1 MYGYYPYGYGF
12 DPGYLLVLITAIL
25 SMVASA
31 RVSST
36 FKKFS
41 QKATSRG
48 ITGEQAARK
57 ILDENGLYDVKVER
71 VSGNLTDHYDPRTN
85 VIRLS
90 DSVHSSTSVAA
101 VGVAAHEAGHAV
113 QHATGYVPIK
123 LRNAIVP
130 VANIGSMAGPYLII
144 IGLLLS
150 GTMSDILLNLGV
162 WFFSAAVLFQLV
174 TLPVEFNASK
184 RAVATLKNGMY
195 LYEDEVPAVRKVLT
209 AAAMTYVAAAAVSI
223 ANLLR
228 FIMLIG
234 GRRRND

>member
-1 MYGYYPYGYGF
+1 MFGYGYGYYLGGS
-12 DPGYLLVLITAIL
+12 GYLLVLIAAIL

-31 RVSST
+31 NVSTT
-36 FKKFS
+36 FKKYS
-41 QKATSRG
+41 QKATARH
-48 ITGEQAARK
+48 ITGEQAARG
-57 ILDENGLYDVKVER
+57 ILDANGLYNVRIEA

-90 DSVHSSTSVAA
+90 DSVRTSTSVAA

-123 LRNAIVP
+123 IRNKIVP
-130 VANIGSMAGPYLII
+130 VANIGSMAGPYLIL

-150 GTMSDILLNLGV
+150 GGMSNILLNVGI
-162 WFFSAAVLFQLV
+162 WFFSFAVLFQLI

-184 RAVATLKNGMY
+184 RAVAILENGMY
-195 LYEDEVPAVRKVLT
+195 IESDEAPAVKKVLG
-209 AAAMTYVAAAAVSI
+209 AAALTYVAAAAVSV

-228 FIMLIG
+228 FIMLAG

>member
-1 MYGYYPYGYGF
+1 MFYPYYYGF
-12 DPGYLLVLITAIL
+12 DTGYILVLITAIL

-41 QKATSRG
+41 QKPTSRS

-57 ILDENGLYDVKVER
+57 ILDENGLHDVRVER
-71 VSGNLTDHYDPRTN
+71 VSGNLTDHYDPRAK

-113 QHATGYVPIK
+113 QHAVGYAPIK
-123 LRNAIVP
+123 LRNTIVP
-130 VANIGSMAGPYLII
+130 IANIGSMAGPYLII

-150 GTMSDILLNLGV
+150 GAMSDVLLNLGV

-174 TLPVEFNASK
+174 TLPVEFNASN
-184 RAVATLKNGMY
+184 RAIATLKNGMY
-195 LYEDEVPAVRKVLT
+195 LYEDEVPAVKKVLT

>member
-1 MYGYYPYGYGF
+1 MFGYYYGGS
-12 DPGYLLVLITAIL
+12 GYMLVIIAALLSLI
-25 SMVASA
+25 ASA
-31 RVSST
+31 NVSST
-36 FKKFS
+36 FKKYS
-41 QKATSRG
+41 KKGTARN
-48 ITGEQAARK
+48 ITAEQAARS
-57 ILDENGLYDVKVER
+57 ILDANGLYNVRIE
-71 VSGNLTDHYDPRTN
+71 SIGGNLTDHYDPRAN

-90 DSVHSSTSVAA
+90 DSVKNSTSVAA

-123 LRNAIVP
+123 VRNAIVP

-150 GTMSDILLNLGV
+150 GGMSTILLNAGI
-162 WFFSAAVLFQLV
+162 WFFSFAVLFQIV
-174 TLPVEFNASK
+174 TLPVEFNASR
-184 RAVATLKNGMY
+184 RAVSILERDMY
-195 LYEDEVPAVRKVLT
+195 LESDEVPAVKKVLG

-228 FIMLIG
+228 FVMLAS

>member
-1 MYGYYPYGYGF
+1 MFYPYYYGF
-12 DPGYLLVLITAIL
+12 DSGYILVLITAIL

-41 QKATSRG
+41 QKPTSRS

-57 ILDENGLYDVKVER
+57 ILDENGLHDVRVER
-71 VSGNLTDHYDPRTN
+71 VSGNLTDHYDPRAK

-113 QHATGYVPIK
+113 QHAVGYAPIK
-123 LRNAIVP
+123 LRNTIVP
-130 VANIGSMAGPYLII
+130 IANIGSMAGPYLII

-150 GTMSDILLNLGV
+150 GAMSDVLLNLGV

-174 TLPVEFNASK
+174 TLPVEFNASN
-184 RAVATLKNGMY
+184 RAIATLKNGMY
-195 LYEDEVPAVRKVLT
+195 LYEEEVPAVKKVLS

>member
-1 MYGYYPYGYGF
+1 MFGYYPYYYM
-12 DPGYLLVLITAIL
+12 DSGYLLVMLMAIL
-25 SMVASA
+25 SLVASA

-36 FKKFS
+36 YKKYS
-41 QKATSRG
+41 QQRTAKG
-48 ITGEQAARK
+48 ITAEQAARK
-57 ILDENGLYDVKVER
+57 ILDENGLYDVKIES
-71 VSGNLTDHYDPRTN
+71 VSGNLTDHYDPRSN

-90 DSVHSSTSVAA
+90 DTVRNSSSVAA

-123 LRNAIVP
+123 VRNAIVP
-130 VANIGSMAGPYLII
+130 VANIGSVAGPYLII

-150 GTMSDILLNLGV
+150 GAMSSLLLNIGV
-162 WFFSAAVLFQLV
+162 WFFAAAVLFQLV
-174 TLPVEFNASK
+174 TLPVEFNASR
-184 RAVATLKNGMY
+184 RAVATLQNGMY
-195 LYEDEVPAVRKVLT
+195 LYEDEVPAVKKVLG